1 MIRRVTVWASSLL
14 VAGLLLGGTR
24 VPAQPVTHKLT
35 LRLNVYSTAST
46 RPSRTVLDKGIYAEE
61 RIDLTLI
68 ASRMWTTTPTSSST
82 ASSGHPSAL
91 VS

>member
-24 VPAQPVTHKLT
+24 VPAQPVTHKVT
-35 LRLNVYSTAST
+35 LRLNVYSYGEHAAFAYG
-46 RPSRTVLDKGIYAEE
+46 VDKGIYAEE
-61 RIDLTLI
+61 GIDLTLI
-68 ASRMWTTTPTSSST
+68 ASRTRTTTPTSSST

-91 VS
+91 VP